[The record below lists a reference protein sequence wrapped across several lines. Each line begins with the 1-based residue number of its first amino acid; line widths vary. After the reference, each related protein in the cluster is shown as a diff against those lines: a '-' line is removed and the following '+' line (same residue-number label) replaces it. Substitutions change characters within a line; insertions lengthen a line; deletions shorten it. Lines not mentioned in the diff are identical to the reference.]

1 MIGFLEQIFDIDEKK
16 IVLLLKIRGRMFPYI
31 VFPQSEGE

>member
-16 IVLLLKIRGRMFPYI
+16 NYSSPEDPGTDVSIHRIP
-31 VFPQSEGE
+31 PE

>member
-16 IVLLLKIRGRMFPYI
+16 NCSSLEDPGTDVSIHRIPPG
-31 VFPQSEGE
+31 